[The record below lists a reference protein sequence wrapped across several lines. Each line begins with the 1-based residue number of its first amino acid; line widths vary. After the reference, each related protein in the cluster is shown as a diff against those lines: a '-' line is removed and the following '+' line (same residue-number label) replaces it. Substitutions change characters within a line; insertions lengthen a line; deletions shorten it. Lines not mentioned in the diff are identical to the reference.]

1 MGRMAWGAT
10 TPRVCLGSVAIGK
23 RLWRSRAVEKS
34 QSRLSHRAWKSRPK
48 RGIPTSPQPRRRR
61 VINRQPDNS
70 LATKTGPFNLLRTCF
85 GSGVKDRFFDCRDN
99 QAQGEGNW
107 QISFGLAS
115 SSIFPSLTSFTAHT
129 RLSSDSRGVCR
140 SKGGPE
146 LLRQRLF
153 DLGDT

>member
-70 LATKTGPFNLLRTCF
+70 LATKTGPFNLLRTGRGSRAILCVRMTRRGVGRLLGWGRGVTLERRDDYQPREQVAEDLSRGF
-85 GSGVKDRFFDCRDN
+85 ARDGSG
-99 QAQGEGNW
+99 
-107 QISFGLAS
+107 
-115 SSIFPSLTSFTAHT
+115 
-129 RLSSDSRGVCR
+129 
-140 SKGGPE
+140 GG
-146 LLRQRLF
+146 RT
-153 DLGDT
+153 D

>member
-48 RGIPTSPQPRRRR
+48 RGIPTYTQTRRRR

-70 LATKTGPFNLLRTCF
+70 LATKTGPFNLLRTVSF
-85 GSGVKDRFFDCRDN
+85 R
-99 QAQGEGNW
+99 GEFMLRGA
-107 QISFGLAS
+107 AS
-115 SSIFPSLTSFTAHT
+115 VART
-129 RLSSDSRGVCR
+129 RGEARPANPALLDWR
-140 SKGGPE
+140 SQE
-146 LLRQRLF
+146 
-153 DLGDT
+153 

>member
-70 LATKTGPFNLLRTCF
+70 LATKTGPFNLLRTDLLALNVLVTKALATRPEITTARDLHKWSLYIKRNLGILC
-85 GSGVKDRFFDCRDN
+85 GSWNR
-99 QAQGEGNW
+99 
-107 QISFGLAS
+107 
-115 SSIFPSLTSFTAHT
+115 
-129 RLSSDSRGVCR
+129 
-140 SKGGPE
+140 
-146 LLRQRLF
+146 
-153 DLGDT
+153 

>member
-23 RLWRSRAVEKS
+23 RLWRGRAVKKS

-70 LATKTGPFNLLRTCF
+70 LATKTGPFNLLRTGARLDPRIAALVRVDLEHAHRYEAC
-85 GSGVKDRFFDCRDN
+85 DN
-99 QAQGEGNW
+99 SCEKYA
-107 QISFGLAS
+107 
-115 SSIFPSLTSFTAHT
+115 
-129 RLSSDSRGVCR
+129 RLEIGSSDIFARVRDSRKSERIC
-140 SKGGPE
+140 
-146 LLRQRLF
+146 
-153 DLGDT
+153 

>member
-70 LATKTGPFNLLRTCF
+70 LATKTGPFNLLRTISDQQPATKGKRPTSSLAPPASTANADTLTGKQVPGRF
-85 GSGVKDRFFDCRDN
+85 EIDAASREKDSKS
-99 QAQGEGNW
+99 Q
-107 QISFGLAS
+107 
-115 SSIFPSLTSFTAHT
+115 
-129 RLSSDSRGVCR
+129 SRH
-140 SKGGPE
+140 
-146 LLRQRLF
+146 
-153 DLGDT
+153 

>member
-23 RLWRSRAVEKS
+23 RLWRSRAVKKA

-70 LATKTGPFNLLRTCF
+70 LATKTGPFNLLRTR
-85 GSGVKDRFFDCRDN
+85 GRRGKATASRFNTENIAENLSTQRKIN
-99 QAQGEGNW
+99 TTAENAEVRAQ
-107 QISFGLAS
+107 SSPGL
-115 SSIFPSLTSFTAHT
+115 
-129 RLSSDSRGVCR
+129 RG
-140 SKGGPE
+140 GLDE
-146 LLRQRLF
+146 LMSEHRHA
-153 DLGDT
+153 D

>member
-70 LATKTGPFNLLRTCF
+70 LATKTGPFNLLRTERT
-85 GSGVKDRFFDCRDN
+85 K
-99 QAQGEGNW
+99 A
-107 QISFGLAS
+107 
-115 SSIFPSLTSFTAHT
+115 T
-129 RLSSDSRGVCR
+129 
-140 SKGGPE
+140 GGPGPCSE
-146 LLRQRLF
+146 GWRFSRDERYTRPGGALENWAGSAGMTVAGRFRTSRKFDRPDRRQVGCGKSRLDDPLL
-153 DLGDT
+153 